1 LPLERYLAEISNSE
15 KPLVISKLA
24 NLSTLSSDELKLFTE
39 IWTKLDVDRQRQI
52 VNHLVELAEENPNL
66 NFDDIFVACLH
77 DPDEIVRAKSI
88 DGLWECENRCLID
101 SFITLLREDSKESVR
116 TAAAMALGK
125 FAMLAELGKLR
136 PEDRAKVE
144 SALFTIIEDED
155 EQLEVT
161 RRAIEAI
168 APLSLPMVKGII
180 QEAYESEHASMR
192 VSAIYA
198 MGKNSDPAWLP
209 TLLREL
215 GSADAE
221 IRYEAA
227 AACGELGEENAVP
240 HLSRLIHDLDSQ
252 VSLSAI
258 AALGKIG
265 GSEADDTLRECLS
278 HSDEHIRQ
286 AARDALEELGF
297 EKDPLSFRI
306 L

>member
-1 LPLERYLAEISNSE
+1 MSLDRYLAEISNSE

-24 NLSTLSSDELKLFTE
+24 NLSTLSSDELKLFVE
-39 IWTKLDVDRQRQI
+39 IWTKLDINRQRQI
-52 VNHLVELAEENPNL
+52 VNHLVKLAEENPNL

-77 DPDEIVRAKSI
+77 DPDEIVRVKSI

-101 SFITLLREDSKESVR
+101 SFITLLREDSNESVR
-116 TAAAMALGK
+116 AAAAMALGK

-136 PEDRAKVE
+136 PEDEAKVE

-155 EQLEVT
+155 EQPDLT

-168 APLSLPMVKGII
+168 APLSLPRVKEII
-180 QEAYESEHASMR
+180 QEAYESGHPYMR

-198 MGKNSDPAWLP
+198 MGKNCDPTWLQ

-215 GSADAE
+215 SSADAE

-227 AACGELGEENAVP
+227 AACGELGEEDAVP

-265 GSEADDTLRECLS
+265 GSEAEDILRECSS